1 MNSNS
6 NLYKIVQTAERYILT
21 ITMVV
26 KTHCWKYEVHLV

>member
-1 MNSNS
+1 MNSKS

-26 KTHCWKYEVHLV
+26 KTHWKYEVHLV